1 MFSATLIQHCRDA
14 VITINQEGLV
24 TIYNPAAEK
33 LFQHPA
39 GEVLGRNVKML
50 MPEVFAKQHDDYLH
64 RYLNSG
70 VSHILDLKRQV
81 TIRRANGSELK
92 VEIAVSESLDAK
104 GGKSFVALLHTLD
117 DQEAR
122 MFDEGRNSLIHGFIQ
137 EMRTPLNSIL
147 GFSSMLHDSTQDPRL
162 IQQLDPIIE
171 SSKDLEEIFH
181 RIVEVLD
188 FDDFNSAPSSE
199 PFYLD
204 SLCSDLHS
212 IFASDS
218 KKKSSKVKF
227 MVMSG
232 EGGDELLHGDRNK
245 IHRILSHLLEQAFAA
260 TTDGAVVMK
269 TSYRDGAARFDIID
283 TGLGLSPEI
292 TGVLLGNSD
301 LKRAGRQGLG
311 NLMTHRLIRRLGGSI
326 EVDTETGCGCR
337 ISISLPM
344 KSDGREP
351 AVAITAAPGDRPHQL
366 LVVVVEDNR
375 MNALLATR
383 MLESL
388 GCSCL
393 HAASGESAL
402 HLAEVKPDLIFMD
415 LCLPGLD
422 GLETARRLKANP
434 HTASVPICAL
444 TANGSALDVKE
455 CLEAGMSGFLEKP
468 LKIDNLKMTLARL
481 FKNS

>member
-1 MFSATLIQHCRDA
+1 MFSASLLQHCRDA
-14 VITINQEGLV
+14 VIVIDTAGLV
-24 TIYNPAAEK
+24 MIYNPAAEE
-33 LFQHPA
+33 LFLHPA

-50 MPEVFAKQHDDYLH
+50 MPAVFAKQHDDYLH

-81 TIRRANGSELK
+81 MIRRADGSEIK
-92 VEIAVSESLDAK
+92 VEIAVSEFLDAK
-104 GGKSFVALLHTLD
+104 GCKSFVALLQPLD
-117 DQEAR
+117 DKEAKV
-122 MFDEGRNSLIHGFIQ
+122 FDEGRKALIHGFIQ

-147 GFSSMLHDSTQDPRL
+147 GFSSMLRDSTQDQRL
-162 IQQLDPIIE
+162 LEQLEPIVE

-188 FDDFNSAPSSE
+188 FDDFNSAPAPES
-199 PFYLD
+199 FYLD

-212 IFASDS
+212 IFSSEARR
-218 KKKSSKVKF
+218 KSSKIKF

-245 IHRILSHLLEQAFAA
+245 IRRILSHLLEQAFSA

-269 TSYRDGAARFDIID
+269 TAYRDGAARIDIID
-283 TGLGLSPEI
+283 TGIGLSPEI
-292 TGVLLGNSD
+292 TGVLLGSSD

-311 NLMTHRLIRRLGGSI
+311 NLMAHRLIRRLAGTI
-326 EVDTETGCGCR
+326 EIASEAGCGCR

-351 AVAITAAPGDRPHQL
+351 SVVVTATPDRPHQL

-434 HTASVPICAL
+434 RTASVPICAL

-481 FKNS
+481 FKD